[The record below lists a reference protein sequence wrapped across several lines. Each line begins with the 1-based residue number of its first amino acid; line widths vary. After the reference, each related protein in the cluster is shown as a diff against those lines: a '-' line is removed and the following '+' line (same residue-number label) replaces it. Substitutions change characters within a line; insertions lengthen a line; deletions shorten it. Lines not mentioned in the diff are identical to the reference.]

1 MRAVLCETLG
11 DPSVLKIVDL
21 PVPAPK
27 TGEVLIRVRAAAL
40 NFPDVLMVAGGYQHK
55 PALPFIP
62 GMEAAGEIAA
72 LGDGVTGWAVGERV
86 IFGKRPGCFAEYVAA
101 PAEALSMKVPEG
113 WSFGEGAA
121 FRVGATT
128 AYNALVHRA
137 GLKRREVLLVH
148 GATGGVGMAA
158 VQLGKHLGAQVI
170 ATGGDDA
177 KLEVVRAQGADFT
190 INYRTT
196 DFVPLVKSL
205 SDGRGADVIYDPV
218 GGETFERSLRCAA
231 FGARLL
237 VIGFTSGNPSALKS
251 NHILIKCLSVIGVRA
266 GEHARHHRPF
276 ADDYERELPG
286 LAAQGVMRPHISHRF
301 ALEHVVE
308 AMDVIQ
314 QRKVVGKAV
323 LEI

>member
-1 MRAVLCETLG
+1 MRAILCETLG

-21 PVPAPK
+21 PVPEPK
-27 TGEVLIRVRAAAL
+27 AAEVLIRVRAAAL

-113 WSFGEGAA
+113 WSFAEGAA

-128 AYNALVHRA
+128 AYNGLVHRA

-158 VQLGKHLGAQVI
+158 VQLGKHLGAHVI

-190 INYRTT
+190 INYRDT

-231 FGARLL
+231 FGGRLL

-276 ADDYERELPG
+276 ADDYARELPG

-301 ALEHVVE
+301 ALERVAE
-308 AMDVIQ
+308 AMDIIQ

>member
-1 MRAVLCETLG
+1 MRAVLCESLG

-21 PVPAPK
+21 PMPAPQP
-27 TGEVLIRVRAAAL
+27 GEVLIRVRAAAL

-55 PALPFIP
+55 PDLPFIP
-62 GMEAAGEIAA
+62 GVEAAGEIAA
-72 LGDGVTGWAVGERV
+72 LGAGVTGWAIGERV
-86 IFGKRPGCFAEYVAA
+86 PFGKRPGCFAEYAVV
-101 PAEALSMKVPEG
+101 PADGLSMKVPDG
-113 WSFGEGAA
+113 WSFAEGAA
-121 FRVGATT
+121 YRVGATT

-137 GLKRREVLLVH
+137 GLRRREILLVH

-158 VQLGKHLGAQVI
+158 VQLGRHLGAQVI

-177 KLEVVRAQGADFT
+177 KLEVVRAQGADFV
-190 INYRTT
+190 INTRRT
-196 DFVPLVKSL
+196 DFVPLVKDL

-237 VIGFTSGNPSALKS
+237 VIGFTSGDPSTLRS

-266 GEHARHHRPF
+266 GEHARRHRSF
-276 ADDYERELPG
+276 AGDYARELPK
-286 LAAQGVMRPHISHRF
+286 LAALGVMRPHISHRF
-301 ALEHVVE
+301 PLERVVD
-308 AMDVIQ
+308 AMRVIQ
-314 QRKVVGKAV
+314 ERKVIGKAV

>member
-11 DPSVLKIVDL
+11 EPSVLKIVDV
-21 PVPAPK
+21 PVPQPK
-27 TGEVLIRVRAAAL
+27 AGEVLVRARAAAL

-72 LGDGVTGWAVGERV
+72 LGDGVAGWSVGDRV
-86 IFGKRPGCFAEYVAA
+86 IFGKRPGCFAEYVVV
-101 PAEALSMKVPEG
+101 PVSALSMRVPAD
-113 WSFGEGAA
+113 WSFAEGAA

-128 AYNALVHRA
+128 AYNGLVHRA
-137 GLKRREVLLVH
+137 GLKPREVLLVH

-170 ATGGDDA
+170 ATGGDDT

-190 INYRTT
+190 INYRST

-205 SDGRGADVIYDPV
+205 SDGRGADVVYDPV
-218 GGETFERSLRCAA
+218 GGDTFERSLRCAA

-266 GEHARHHRPF
+266 GEHARHHKPF
-276 ADDYERELPG
+276 ADDYDRELPR

-301 ALEHVVE
+301 ALEQVVE
-308 AMDVIQ
+308 AMGVIQ
-314 QRKVVGKAV
+314 QRQVVGKAV